1 MKNPHWMWIVLYIS
15 VDFWSKFVCFL
26 AKIVLLEDP
35 TSFLQGFMVR
45 VGVECAW
52 KITWRKISENHWTYP
67 WLHSLLCY
75 YWSPGGC
82 STEAAVSLQDRNE
95 TAMGL
100 LARCISPLEEDYY
113 CSLSLAI
120 EALYFAVGTA
130 KQTDKWFTHMNAAH
144 PIKETHKVWSSL
156 KMSHFLWMITIMK
169 KRLWWLLQ
177 DSWRVQRDF
186 LPYFQTQAKDWS
198 DEKIIYKYES
208 SLQIVQSLADIFHNQ
223 SPSAFFSPQKSGKME
238 LFILPTVAG
247 WIG

>member
-1 MKNPHWMWIVLYIS
+1 MPFRKSKILYQIS
-15 VDFWSKFVCFL
+15 FFPFSLLAEDIKYPSFFTCFL
-26 AKIVLLEDP
+26 LKGRRRKVENLWWFSDKRIV
-35 TSFLQGFMVR
+35 GAY
-45 VGVECAW
+45 VET
-52 KITWRKISENHWTYP
+52 IWTYP

-130 KQTDKWFTHMNAAH
+130 EQTDKWFTHMNAAH

-169 KRLWWLLQ
+169 KRLWWPLQ
-177 DSWRVQRDF
+177 DSRRRVQRDF

-223 SPSAFFSPQKSGKME
+223 SPSAFFSPPKKWKNGAFHTSHSNLDE
-238 LFILPTVAG
+238 
-247 WIG
+247 